1 MILNP
6 GVLSLL
12 IGSALVTAML
22 LYAAYFALMITR
34 KWDITSGSEAQLN
47 LERKTYLIS
56 TIMTYVLGFE
66 LLSLFLFVFT
76 ADRLRTLF
84 VGAMCAAGTL
94 NLNGSGYPTLLLKL
108 LSFLLAGIWLVL
120 NYVDNKGFD
129 YPLTR
134 QKYLLLLGITPL
146 ILADTIVQN
155 VYFFSLKPHVITSCC
170 GSLFSADETGIGSSL
185 AAIPMAPAS
194 IALGVVL
201 LLLFSSGAYFLF
213 SGRGALLFSFFS
225 GASFLVSIAA
235 LISFISLY
243 IYELPTHHCPFCILQ
258 PGYRYI
264 GYPLYGTL
272 FAGAIAGVGAGV
284 LAPAASITSLQ
295 DSIPGIQRR
304 LVSAALVFFLIFTL
318 LSGYL
323 VAASNLELWGN
334 AR

>member
-12 IGSALVTAML
+12 IGSALVMAML
-22 LYAAYFALMITR
+22 LYAAYFAFVIVR
-34 KWDITSGSEAQLN
+34 KWDITSGSEVQLN

-56 TIMTYVLGFE
+56 TIMTYTLGFQ

-76 ADRLRTLF
+76 ADRLHTLF

-94 NLNGSGYPTLLLKL
+94 NLNGFGYPTLLLKL
-108 LSFLLAGIWLVL
+108 ISFLLAGVWLVL

-134 QKYLLLLGITPL
+134 KKYVMLLGITPL
-146 ILADTIVQN
+146 ILADTITQDI
-155 VYFFSLKPHVITSCC
+155 YFFSLKPHVITSCC
-170 GSLFSADETGIGSSL
+170 GSLFSTDETGIGSSL
-185 AAIPMAPAS
+185 AAIPAVPVS
-194 IALGVVL
+194 VALGLLL
-201 LLLFSSGAYFLF
+201 LLLFSSGGRFLF
-213 SGRGALLFSFFS
+213 SGRGAPLFSFFS

-235 LISFISLY
+235 VISLVSLY

-258 PGYRYI
+258 TGYRYV

-272 FAGAIAGVGAGV
+272 FAGTIAGVSAGA
-284 LAPAASITSLQ
+284 LAPAASIASLQ
-295 DSIPGIQRR
+295 DSIPGIQRH
-304 LVSAALVFFLIFTL
+304 LVGTALVFFLLFAL

-323 VAASNLELWGN
+323 IATSNLELWGN